1 VSARPHRRPALTA
14 LGAAPAQPIMSLARV
29 AFVFPGQGSQA
40 VGMGRDLCDAFA
52 VARELVAEA
61 DDALGFPL
69 SRLIREGPDAELRRT
84 ANTQPAILLV
94 SVAAYRAL
102 GLTPAAVAGHSLGE
116 YSALVAAGALAFRD
130 AVVLVHKR
138 GRYMQ
143 DAQPE
148 GRGIMLALI
157 GAEADAIERAIAADG
172 GDVDIANDNAPGQIV
187 IAGEREATRRVAAQC
202 GARQAIELPVSAP
215 FHCRLMRPAEERLRA
230 DLAQVPFGDP
240 HIPLYNNVDAR
251 RITTA
256 AAARDG
262 LERQV
267 TRPVRWTEIVCRMIA
282 DDGVHTFVEIGP
294 GTVLSGLI
302 RRIDRSVERLAVGD
316 RATLDAVRARFAA

>member
-1 VSARPHRRPALTA
+1 
-14 LGAAPAQPIMSLARV
+14 MSLTHV

-40 VGMGRDLCDAFA
+40 VGMGGDLWDAFP
-52 VARELVAEA
+52 VARELAAEA

-69 SRLIREGPDAELRRT
+69 SRVIREGPEEELRRT

-94 SVAAYRAL
+94 GVAVYRAL
-102 GLTPAAVAGHSLGE
+102 GLVPAVVAGHSLGE

-130 AVVLVHKR
+130 AVVLVHRR

-143 DAQPE
+143 EAQPE
-148 GRGIMLALI
+148 GRGVMLALI
-157 GAEADAIERAIAADG
+157 GVEADAIERVIAADG

-187 IAGEREATRRVAAQC
+187 IAGEREATRRVATQC
-202 GARQAIELPVSAP
+202 AARQAIELPVSAP

-230 DLAQVPFGDP
+230 DLAQVPWNDP
-240 HIPLYNNVDAR
+240 RIPLYNNVDASKV
-251 RITTA
+251 TTA

-267 TRPVRWTEIVCRMIA
+267 TGRVRWTEIIRRMIA
-282 DDGVHTFVEIGP
+282 EEGVRTFVEIGP

-302 RRIDRSVERLAVGD
+302 RRIERGVERLAVGD
-316 RATLDAVRARFAA
+316 RASLEAARARFA

>member
-1 VSARPHRRPALTA
+1 
-14 LGAAPAQPIMSLARV
+14 MSLTHV

-40 VGMGRDLCDAFA
+40 VGMGGDLWDAFP
-52 VARELVAEA
+52 VARELAAEA
-61 DDALGFPL
+61 DEALGFPL
-69 SRLIREGPDAELRRT
+69 SRLIREGPEEELRRT

-94 SVAAYRAL
+94 SVAVYRAL
-102 GLTPAAVAGHSLGE
+102 GLVPAVVAGHSLGE

-130 AVVLVHKR
+130 AVVLVHRR

-143 DAQPE
+143 EAQPE
-148 GRGIMLALI
+148 GRGVMLALI
-157 GAEADAIERAIAADG
+157 GVEADAIERVIAADG

-187 IAGEREATRRVAAQC
+187 IAGEREATRRVATQC
-202 GARQAIELPVSAP
+202 AARQAIELPVSAP

-230 DLAQVPFGDP
+230 DLAQVPWNDP
-240 HIPLYNNVDAR
+240 RIPLYNNVDASKV
-251 RITTA
+251 TTA

-267 TRPVRWTEIVCRMIA
+267 TGRVRWTEIIRRMIA
-282 DDGVHTFVEIGP
+282 EEGVRTFVEIGP

-302 RRIDRSVERLAVGD
+302 RRIERGVERLAVGD
-316 RATLDAVRARFAA
+316 RASLEAARVRFS

>member
-1 VSARPHRRPALTA
+1 
-14 LGAAPAQPIMSLARV
+14 MSLTHV

-40 VGMGRDLCDAFA
+40 VGMGADLWDAFP
-52 VARELVAEA
+52 VARELAAEA
-61 DDALGFPL
+61 DEALGFPL
-69 SRLIREGPDAELRRT
+69 SRLIREGPEEELRRT

-94 SVAAYRAL
+94 SVAVYRAL
-102 GLTPAAVAGHSLGE
+102 GLVPAVVAGHSLGE

-130 AVVLVHKR
+130 AVVLVHRR

-143 DAQPE
+143 EAQPE
-148 GRGIMLALI
+148 GRGVMLALI
-157 GAEADAIERAIAADG
+157 GVEADAIERVIAADG

-187 IAGEREATRRVAAQC
+187 IAGEREATRRVATQC
-202 GARQAIELPVSAP
+202 AARQAIELPVSAP

-230 DLAQVPFGDP
+230 DLARVPWSDP
-240 HIPLYNNVDAR
+240 RIPLYNNVDASKV
-251 RITTA
+251 TTA

-267 TRPVRWTEIVCRMIA
+267 TGRVRWTEIIRRMIA
-282 DDGVHTFVEIGP
+282 DEGVRTFVEIGP

-302 RRIDRSVERLAVGD
+302 RRIERGVERLAVGD
-316 RATLDAVRARFAA
+316 RASLEAARVRFS

>member
-1 VSARPHRRPALTA
+1 
-14 LGAAPAQPIMSLARV
+14 MSLAQV

-40 VGMGRDLCDAFA
+40 VGMGQDLREGYPI
-52 VARELVAEA
+52 ARQLFDEA
-61 DDALGFPL
+61 DDALGLPL
-69 SRLIREGPDAELRRT
+69 SRIVREGPEAELRRT
-84 ANTQPAILLV
+84 AITQPAILLV

-130 AVVLVHKR
+130 AIALVHKR

-143 DAQPE
+143 EAVPE
-148 GRGIMLALI
+148 GQGAMLALI
-157 GAEADAIERAIAADG
+157 GADADAVAEAIGADG
-172 GDVDIANDNAPGQIV
+172 GMVDIANYNAPGQIV
-187 IAGEREATRRVAAQC
+187 IAGEREATQRVAAQC

-230 DLAQVPFGDP
+230 DLAHVRFADP
-240 HIPLYNNVDAR
+240 GIPLYNNVDAR
-251 RITTA
+251 RVTTA
-256 AAARDG
+256 AEARDG

-267 TRPVRWTEIVCRMIA
+267 SRSVRWVALVERMIA
-282 DDGVHTFVEIGP
+282 EAGVQTFVEIGP

-302 RRIDRSVERLAVGD
+302 RRIDRNVERLAVGD
-316 RATLDAVRARFAA
+316 RAGVEQLRARFATSG